1 MKSALTEVVRSLGDI
16 LSLDTPALL
25 LMLYVFSLDTAL
37 VSLTAAFT
45 IARPSAISSLTTQR

>member
-1 MKSALTEVVRSLGDI
+1 MKNALTEVVRSLGDI
-16 LSLDTPALL
+16 LSLGIPDYYSRFMFSFDT
-25 LMLYVFSLDTAL
+25 VL